1 LEIIWFNNERIAVL
15 EDRTQQLGSER
26 RILKK
31 PNRGIYFMEIVASE
45 SMHKYFA
52 KMREEIDHSYK
63 IAREARKKGLDPHDD
78 VEIMLA
84 NSMAERVIGLISIVA
99 PQVLGAGITERIEEL
114 EDEIGLLDWR
124 VGFRIAEEIAQ
135 QKFCKFPTKIEAI
148 EVGIRTGFAYLTLG
162 IVAAPLEGFVGL
174 KLKRRRD
181 NGKEYFALQ
190 YAGPVRGAGGT
201 ASSVSVIL
209 ADYVRVKMGYA
220 PWDPTEKEVSRYV
233 IEVNDY
239 HDRVT
244 NLQYRPSNEELKFMV
259 EHLPIEVD
267 GDPTERIEVSNY
279 KDIPRIETNLIRGGM
294 CLVIAE
300 GLCQKSPKLW
310 KRLSKWGKDYDLDW
324 EFMGDFIKLKEEI
337 HAKHSAAKEG
347 PASKDAFGKD
357 GKKIEVLR
365 ANDTFIADIVAG
377 RPVITHP
384 MAPGGLRLRYGRGRT
399 SGFSAA
405 AMNPAS
411 LIVIEDY
418 IAVGTQLKVER
429 PGKAA
434 TITLCDTIDGPT
446 VILKDGTVKY
456 LHTEAEAKEVVKEVH
471 EVLFLGD
478 ILFNYGDFSENG
490 HKLVPAGYCP
500 EWWSLEVQKAILG
513 KEAFDKKEKL
523 NFEQIKE
530 KLKLTTEQITEFQ
543 NSVEKPLYVN
553 PKLDLALKI
562 SKEYHVALHSYY
574 SYYWK
579 LLNISD
585 LNSLVSY
592 LKLGKIQGVKGSE
605 EEIHSTET
613 TEKIILPLF
622 ESQSVQ
628 IKGKALLE
636 KIGIPHLVLDK
647 ENLVLE
653 KDQAKLILKL
663 FNLNSQKQLSNL
675 AIDPI
680 KSKDCQNALE
690 YLNSINSVIQQDKA
704 GTFIGARM
712 GRPEKSKMRSMKGK
726 PHVLFPVGEEGGRM
740 KTFQSA
746 LEKGTI
752 KSMFNKE
759 WLIKFQQQYGELFE
773 TKDNRSDD
781 YAYGNLNIKD
791 YFKKVLKELNLR
803 IYPDVIK
810 GVKGVSNKA
819 KIPENLIKGI
829 YRAKYSVA
837 VNKDGTTRYD
847 CTELPL
853 THFKPKEIETSIK
866 KLIELGYTQ
875 DIHGKELTDTNQV
888 LEMKPQDLV
897 LPNYDAIEDSSSKVL
912 LRITKFID
920 EIMVNLY
927 KMKPFYNA
935 EKQED
940 LIGHLVIGL
949 APHISAGTVGRII
962 GFSQTQSLLAH
973 PMYHAGMRRDCDGD
987 EAAVML
993 LMDGLLNFSKEYLPS
1008 SRGSTMDAALVL
1020 TPVLS
1025 PAEVDDQVLGVDV
1038 MWNYPLELYE
1048 AALEMKKPWELKYGP
1063 DQKKIEQLDDR
1074 VGKENQYEDFGFTH
1088 DVDDFNKGIQ
1098 CSAYKTL
1105 PSMKEKLF
1113 GQMDIAKKV
1122 RAVDMDLVA
1131 ALVIRKH
1138 FLADIKGNFRK
1149 FSMQGFRCTTCN
1161 TKYRRPP
1168 ISMNCTECTKGNIIF
1183 TISQGSVVKYVQM
1196 SLDLCDEYD
1205 FSPYL
1210 KETINLLKLNIDVV
1224 FGKEKDRQVGL
1235 SAFMG

>member
-1 LEIIWFNNERIAVL
+1 
-15 EDRTQQLGSER
+15 
-26 RILKK
+26 
-31 PNRGIYFMEIVASE
+31 M
-45 SMHKYFA
+45 
-52 KMREEIDHSYK
+52 
-63 IAREARKKGLDPHDD
+63 
-78 VEIMLA
+78 
-84 NSMAERVIGLISIVA
+84 
-99 PQVLGAGITERIEEL
+99 
-114 EDEIGLLDWR
+114 
-124 VGFRIAEEIAQ
+124 
-135 QKFCKFPTKIEAI
+135 
-148 EVGIRTGFAYLTLG
+148 
-162 IVAAPLEGFVGL
+162 
-174 KLKRRRD
+174 
-181 NGKEYFALQ
+181 
-190 YAGPVRGAGGT
+190 
-201 ASSVSVIL
+201 
-209 ADYVRVKMGYA
+209 
-220 PWDPTEKEVSRYV
+220 
-233 IEVNDY
+233 
-239 HDRVT
+239 
-244 NLQYRPSNEELKFMV
+244 
-259 EHLPIEVD
+259 
-267 GDPTERIEVSNY
+267 
-279 KDIPRIETNLIRGGM
+279 
-294 CLVIAE
+294 
-300 GLCQKSPKLW
+300 
-310 KRLSKWGKDYDLDW
+310 
-324 EFMGDFIKLKEEI
+324 
-337 HAKHSAAKEG
+337 
-347 PASKDAFGKD
+347 
-357 GKKIEVLR
+357 
-365 ANDTFIADIVAG
+365 
-377 RPVITHP
+377 
-384 MAPGGLRLRYGRGRT
+384 
-399 SGFSAA
+399 
-405 AMNPAS
+405 
-411 LIVIEDY
+411 DY
-418 IAVGTQLKVER
+418 ILER
-429 PGKAA
+429 NCLAES
-434 TITLCDTIDGPT
+434 ITP
-446 VILKDGTVKY
+446 Y
-456 LHTEAEAKEVVKEVH
+456 LFYK
-471 EVLFLGD
+471 
-478 ILFNYGDFSENG
+478 
-490 HKLVPAGYCP
+490 C
-500 EWWSLEVQKAILG
+500 
-513 KEAFDKKEKL
+513 
-523 NFEQIKE
+523 
-530 KLKLTTEQITEFQ
+530 EFGC
-543 NSVEKPLYVN
+543 EEGACLPKPIA
-553 PKLDLALKI
+553 P
-562 SKEYHVALHSYY
+562 
-574 SYYWK
+574 
-579 LLNISD
+579 
-585 LNSLVSY
+585 
-592 LKLGKIQGVKGSE
+592 
-605 EEIHSTET
+605 ET